1 MRLYKEAQESSKL
14 RQILGKRC
22 EGIDRVQG
30 ETEKRKKKRENEKN
44 GREERQKNQDQDF
57 RYVCGKKGA
66 LQQGGVRSQGK
77 IQVVQVELVGMSR
90 VGKMQA
96 SVWNE
101 ERKTTMGEFEVDA

>member
-44 GREERQKNQDQDF
+44 GREERRRNQDQDF
-57 RYVCGKKGA
+57 RCVWKRGA
-66 LQQGGVRSQGK
+66 VQQGGVRSQGK
-77 IQVVQVELVGMSR
+77 IQVVQVELVGMLR

-101 ERKTTMGEFEVDA
+101 EKKSTMGVFEVDA